1 MPGGSVTEG
10 MRAAPHPEP
19 VGGLRFGRYEII
31 RPLGEGG
38 MAQVYLAAR
47 LGAGGFVKPVVLKVL
62 HSRFLS
68 EGPVVDMFLEEA
80 RVLARLQHPHI
91 VDVDEVECVGG
102 VPYLAMEYVHG
113 PTLGDLQ
120 RHVGRPGRD
129 TIGFFLLLLRQV
141 CDALHYAHTLT
152 LDGRPLG
159 LVHRDVSSQ
168 NIVIDASTGG
178 AKLIDFGIAKAVDS
192 AQHTEIGVLKGKVHY
207 MAPEVLT
214 GARPD
219 GRADIYSVGV
229 LLYRILSGR
238 APFRP
243 AELFG
248 RELPA
253 PELSYPP
260 GIAAVVEKATRN
272 SRDERYSTAAQL
284 SADLQRLV
292 DDLGVTPPQLA
303 PFIAKVFPRG
313 EEDWRRHEVEQS
325 VTPHRSLQMLAT
337 EAASF
342 DTLGGSPLIPPLG
355 SMDWISR
362 SWRSGSWST
371 VTLWGV
377 AIGAMLLALSALLLA
392 AVAVLVEVLLA

>member
-1 MPGGSVTEG
+1 VTEG
-10 MRAAPHPEP
+10 LRPAPHPEP
-19 VGGLRFGRYEII
+19 VAGLRFGRYEII

-47 LGAGGFVKPVVLKVL
+47 LGAGGFVKPTVLKVL

-68 EGPVVDMFLEEA
+68 EGPVIDMFLEEA
-80 RVLARLQHPHI
+80 RLLARLQHPHI
-91 VDVDEVECVGG
+91 VDVDEVECTGG

-120 RHVGRPGRD
+120 RHVGRPGPD
-129 TIGFFLLLLRQV
+129 TIASFLLLLRQV

-152 LDGRPLG
+152 MDGRPLG

-168 NIVIDASTGG
+168 NIVIDASTGS

-214 GARPD
+214 GSRPD

-248 RELPA
+248 REPPP
-253 PELSYPP
+253 PELSFPP
-260 GIAAVVEKATRN
+260 GISAVVEKATRH
-272 SRDERYSTAAQL
+272 SREERYATAAQL
-284 SADLQRLV
+284 GADLQRLI
-292 DDLGVTPPQLA
+292 DDLGATPAQLA
-303 PFIAKVFPRG
+303 PFVAKVFPRG
-313 EEDWRRHEVEQS
+313 EADWRRHEVEHS
-325 VTPHRSLQMLAT
+325 TTPHRSLQILAM
-337 EAASF
+337 EA
-342 DTLGGSPLIPPLG
+342 GSLDPTGVSLQPPTRSRLG
-355 SMDWISR
+355 SALR
-362 SWRSGSWST
+362 ST
-371 VTLWGV
+371 TTLWGV
-377 AIGAMLLALSALLLA
+377 AIGATLLAMAALLLA
-392 AVAVLVEVLLA
+392 VAAVLVEVLLS